1 LKNKRREYK
10 KNTLSSSDLP
20 DNPLSLFGK
29 WLNEVEE
36 INNLESASM
45 VLSTI
50 DENSKPTSR
59 TVLLKDF
66 NESGFIFYTN
76 YDSPKAEHLEKNPHA
91 ALLFYWPNEERQIR
105 IRGRVSKISKT
116 TSEKYFHTR
125 PRLSQLAA
133 WVSKQSQKITNRK
146 QLEDELATITTKYEN
161 QEVPLPDYWGGYSLS
176 PVFYEFWQGRRG
188 RLHDRFSYTLN
199 KTHWSVERL
208 AP

>member
-1 LKNKRREYK
+1 MKNKRREYK

-146 QLEDELATITTKYEN
+146 KLEDELATITTKYEN

-199 KTHWSVERL
+199 KTHWRVERL

>member
-1 LKNKRREYK
+1 MG
-10 KNTLSSSDLP
+10 SV
-20 DNPLSLFGK
+20 F
-29 WLNEVEE
+29 
-36 INNLESASM
+36 
-45 VLSTI
+45 
-50 DENSKPTSR
+50 
-59 TVLLKDF
+59 
-66 NESGFIFYTN
+66 FYTIYN
-76 YDSPKAEHLEKNPHA
+76 SPKAEHLEKNPHA

>member
-1 LKNKRREYK
+1 MKNKRREYK

-176 PVFYEFWQGRRG
+176 PVLYEFWQGRRG

>member
-1 LKNKRREYK
+1 MKNKRREYK
-10 KNTLSSSDLP
+10 KNSLSSSDLP
-20 DNPLSLFGK
+20 DNPLSLFDK
-29 WLNEVEE
+29 WLNDVEE
-36 INNLESASM
+36 INNLESTSM

-50 DENSKPTSR
+50 DKNSNPTSR

-66 NESGFIFYTN
+66 NESGFVFYTN
-76 YDSPKAEHLEKNPHA
+76 YNSPKAEHLEKNPHA

-105 IRGRVSKISKT
+105 IQGRVSKISKK

-125 PRLSQLAA
+125 PRLSQLAT
-133 WVSKQSQKITNRK
+133 WISKQSQNITNRK
-146 QLEDELATITTKYEN
+146 QLEDELVTITRKYEN

-176 PVFYEFWQGRRG
+176 PDSYEFWQGRRG
-188 RLHDRFSYTLN
+188 RLHDRFFYALN

>member
-1 LKNKRREYK
+1 MKNKRREYK

>member
-1 LKNKRREYK
+1 MKNKRREYK

-76 YDSPKAEHLEKNPHA
+76 YDSPKAEHLEKNSHA

>member
-1 LKNKRREYK
+1 MKNKRREYK
-10 KNTLSSSDLP
+10 KNSLSSSDLP